1 MNILLV
7 DDSKTSRYW
16 VAKALRRTGHNV
28 VESDSGEEALE
39 RFTEDYFPLVL
50 SDIVMPGMSGLD
62 LLRKVSV
69 LPQGKETDVV
79 LFTANSQVELAIEAL
94 RAGAHDYLL
103 KPINVQ
109 ELLIITKRVAEQRAI
124 LIEHKQLKER
134 FIHEVEAATAET
146 RHELERLKEVL
157 ARSMG
162 MHCVGFFSPI
172 MQNITLQAHKYHMD
186 RLIPVLIE
194 GETGTGKELIA
205 RVIHNGSALSANPF
219 VAINC
224 AAISPSI
231 FESELFGYE
240 AGAYTGSLSKGQKGK
255 IDLAQGGTL
264 FLDEIG
270 EIPVDL
276 QAKLLRVIQEKEFY
290 RVGGLQK
297 IKTDIRIICATN
309 VDIAERLKRGTF
321 RKDLYYRLKVGHI
334 LIPPLRDRV
343 DDIMPLAELFL
354 KEFSREKGKGF
365 QRVGP
370 EAAELLL
377 AYEWPGN
384 VRELR
389 NAIEWVVFMYSDEE
403 VKASHLGILKSQ
415 CSSYID
421 STSVRRLDPQ
431 NFVIPPEGFSL
442 DEYCDRIIEQALELH
457 QGNRAAAARALG
469 MTRRALCCRLEKSE
483 IKMSKQID
491 EYVNGD

>member
-16 VAKALRRTGHNV
+16 IAKSLKRAGHTV
-28 VESDSGEEALE
+28 VECGSGEEALV
-39 RFTEDYFPLVL
+39 RFSEDYFPLVL

-62 LLRKVSV
+62 LLRKISM

-79 LFTANSQVELAIEAL
+79 LFTASNQAELAIEAL

-109 ELLIITKRVAEQRAI
+109 ELAIITQRVAEQRVI
-124 LIEHKQLKER
+124 LKEHKQLKER
-134 FIHEVEAATAET
+134 FSYEVEAATAET
-146 RHELERLKEVL
+146 RQELERLKEVL
-157 ARSMG
+157 AKTIG
-162 MHCVGFFSPI
+162 MHRVGFFSTI
-172 MQNITLQAHKYHMD
+172 MQNITLQAHKYHTD
-186 RLIPVLIE
+186 RSIPVLIE

-205 RVIHNGSALSANPF
+205 SMIHNGGALNMKPF

-224 AAISPSI
+224 ATLSPNL

-240 AGAYTGSLSKGQKGK
+240 AGAYTGSSNKGHKGK

-270 EIPVDL
+270 EIPLDL

-297 IKTDIRIICATN
+297 IKTDLRIICATN
-309 VDIAERLKRGTF
+309 VDLAERLKNGTF

-334 LIPPLRDRV
+334 LLPPLRDRPE
-343 DDIMPLAELFL
+343 DIIPLAELFL
-354 KEFSREKGKGF
+354 KQFSKEKGKGF
-365 QRVGP
+365 LRVGP
-370 EAAELLL
+370 GAAKVLL

-389 NAIEWVVFMYSDEE
+389 NAMEWVVFMYNEEE
-403 VKASHLGILKSQ
+403 VKVDHLGILASQ
-415 CSSYID
+415 GPID
-421 STSVRRLDPQ
+421 SGNISARVIDTQ
-431 NFVIPPEGFSL
+431 NFIIPMEGFSL
-442 DEYCDRIIEQALELH
+442 EDYCNRIIEQALRMH
-457 QGNRAAAARALG
+457 QGNRAAAARMLG
-469 MTRRALCCRLEKSE
+469 MTRRAFCCRLEKTNPRRG
-483 IKMSKQID
+483 KT
-491 EYVNGD
+491 N